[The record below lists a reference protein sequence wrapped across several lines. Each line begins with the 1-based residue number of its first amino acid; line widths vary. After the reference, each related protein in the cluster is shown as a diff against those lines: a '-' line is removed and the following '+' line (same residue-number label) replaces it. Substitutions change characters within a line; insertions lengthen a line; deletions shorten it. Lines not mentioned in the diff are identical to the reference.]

1 MTRRVFIAGGA
12 LTGKTTFARK
22 LGQGGNVRT
31 IHTDD
36 YLSTPHEAVPD
47 VVRSEVLASGD
58 VVVEGTHVARL
69 LRRYP
74 ELAKGQYVYY
84 LGTHVDEQTPGQRRQ
99 ATGIQ
104 TVWRQARPALHRAG
118 AIVIQGKRRPT
129 PE

>member
-1 MTRRVFIAGGA
+1 MTRRVFITGGA
-12 LTGKTTFARK
+12 RTGKTTLARV
-22 LGQGGNVRT
+22 LRRGQTRI

-47 VVRSEVLASGD
+47 VVRSEILASGDD

-84 LGTHVDEQTPGQRRQ
+84 LGTHVAEQTPGQRRQ
-99 ATGIQ
+99 ATGIR
-104 TVWRQARPALHRAG
+104 TVWQQARPALHRAG